1 MHQGTERFVL
11 RGLLA
16 LAILNSQSCT
26 THVLLVLGSYLF
38 CLHKA
43 RFTMRNKRP
52 CITQVTGCKS
62 PAGVGHRLFFKLR
75 TFRVCWRTEILTNT
89 PRWFSIYVFVLKHNL
104 IDNLTANFFKTVFF
118 KRLFTSRSDSSVND
132 GLK

>member
-16 LAILNSQSCT
+16 VAILNSQFCT

-43 RFTMRNKRP
+43 RLTMRSKRSR
-52 CITQVTGCKS
+52 ITQVT
-62 PAGVGHRLFFKLR
+62 
-75 TFRVCWRTEILTNT
+75 
-89 PRWFSIYVFVLKHNL
+89 
-104 IDNLTANFFKTVFF
+104 
-118 KRLFTSRSDSSVND
+118 
-132 GLK
+132 